1 MPGFYGAAS
10 VIASRNKHIATG
22 KVITSAVLKVRGS
35 ADTYTSVP
43 YANAYVWPVQDVT
56 GLPDNQ
62 AVQHTTIVLWQMLSG
77 EVAPVSDDQ
86 ITIGSD
92 TWLVVSVLTRLNADT
107 NYAVHDCTVSRAA

>member
-1 MPGFYGAAS
+1 MPGFYGLQS

-35 ADTYTSVP
+35 GDTYTSVP

-62 AVQHTTIVLWQMLSG
+62 AVQHTTIVLWQMG
-77 EVAPVSDDQ
+77 ETTAPVSDDQ
-86 ITIGSD
+86 ITEGGN
-92 TWLVVSVLTRLNADT
+92 TWLVTSVTTRLNADT